1 MRIGFSDRGEINLD
15 TDSGVASILETNS
28 ETEPDPDLVAALERA
43 REQEPWT
50 VQLVR
55 EHANEPAERKA
66 ASSLCTQ
73 CQKPCKRSEVCAT
86 LVAREGNLLDTVGRE
101 QAFQLV
107 ESGMQRL
114 RMEHEAA
121 IRTDDRER
129 PNRFIELTQETE

>member
-1 MRIGFSDRGEINLD
+1 MRIGFSDGDEINLD
-15 TDSGVASILETNS
+15 TDSGVASILETDS

-43 REQEPWT
+43 RGQEPWT

-66 ASSLCTQ
+66 AASLCTQ
-73 CQKPCKRSEVCAT
+73 CRKPCERSEVCAT
-86 LVAREGNLLDTVGRE
+86 LVAHEGNLLDNVGRE

-114 RMEHEAA
+114 QIEDEAV

-129 PNRFIELTQETE
+129 PNRFIELTQEEE